1 MASPNS
7 VHFEERFSGSPGHPG
22 YLQELEMGRES
33 LPSNLAPTGI
43 VDGSFEV
50 P

>member
-1 MASPNS
+1 MASPNPFIS
-7 VHFEERFSGSPGHPG
+7 KKDYPVPPGHPG
-22 YLQELEMGRES
+22 YLQELEIGRES